1 MKNMNDENGSTI
13 EGDPNT
19 EKAKNKNNNNNDD
32 INENIIDDEK
42 KKKEQQQDDEEDEE
56 DDEDDDEEDDEDDD
70 EEDDADNDL
79 CDQNVL
85 IIGDE
90 NLSFSNYIIEA
101 YASSNI
107 YIASTLT
114 EFQVNLLLKDLE
126 KKKVNKCLHE
136 KREIDDVSTNYGPFD
151 FTRKF
156 KERHVSKNVHIIFNV
171 NLFNLKSY
179 FPKNFFKAVFLI
191 LPGLS
196 FNINDIQLK
205 YNDKVTTLRIY
216 YFLILV
222 TLEITYI
229 SMKNSNIHLF
239 WTSEKLKN
247 FVENEEEEEN
257 NKNEPDDTND
267 LTQNDISLNDNE
279 IYSHGNDGFKKE
291 SIHDTI
297 NSLKNLMFNNVEHD
311 HDDNMD
317 SNADHN
323 MDSNAD
329 HNMDNHNIDS
339 NTDHNMDSNADHNMD
354 SNTDH
359 NMDNVDGTINYEEDN
374 NLNGQDE
381 YYEENEEGDYTNEKD
396 VNLINSSD
404 INLEDNNEDINDNN
418 YDNNDEC
425 DDDNKKDDNNYDNNN
440 FIYDDDA
447 INNNNNFIYDDAIN
461 NNNFISD
468 DAINNNNN
476 FIYDDESN
484 GDYSDD
490 NPEEETEKYS
500 QDEENNI
507 RDIFEDSYNKDNEI
521 NELLD
526 DVNTSTFEDIEI
538 IKYIYTNDDLKNKK
552 SGLINI
558 IRFPL
563 LYEINL
569 KKLMKIFCFYE
580 HIKKEE
586 KINTIFHIEDIIN
599 SYYPL
604 VYGHHFMYNEFLK
617 NCKFFSFVLK
627 KKKKITI
634 PEELVVLIPHIEY
647 NYKIDS
653 YHFLKKLYYS
663 VFNEPRICYTSIN
676 EQIKHI
682 NQMRYKLYVHNLKTS
697 KHFKNEKISS
707 IHNNMISS
715 YYIYQNH
722 INNMIKNK
730 TTCCINDD
738 LWKTVLNPFD
748 FFHLNN
754 DVNVFFEYNILTNIY
769 NKFVTTVN
777 TDFNKLCVNFYIKKD
792 YKQYEEDNTNEH
804 NSKRIMKRKFN
815 KNGLYNTIGDNKN
828 KPPLLPTPKN
838 ESYKLVNSINNNH
851 RHNINNMNNQR
862 NGNRHKNNTNNNTLL
877 YKHATNNIQNNF
889 NKSYRNEN
897 NIRNSMHNNNYDNNT
912 KREDKNQKYV
922 KNENQR
928 EGTSRKNNASSVY
941 RNYNVSN
948 GNEHTNFNNNVSAS
962 HANFSYKPM
971 RNNNNNNN
979 NMRGDNNS
987 MRGGYSMRNDQR
999 NDQRN
1004 DHRNSMRNDHR
1015 NSMRNDQRNSMMN
1028 DQRNSMMND
1037 QRNSMM
1043 NDQRNVK
1050 RRREESHEMNR
1061 RGDIYSNKRY
1071 DKRGRIDYDM
1081 KLKMDEKKNEKN
1093 IKNHSEMQ
1101 DPYAST
1107 KDTSR
1112 NFDMNNFT
1120 ISSERKSWKLPPP
1133 PPNIPPSYDRSSQRR
1148 TSNFYNNDDSSM

>member
-42 KKKEQQQDDEEDEE
+42 KKKEQQQDDEEDEEDDEDDDEE

-191 LPGLS
+191 LPG
-196 FNINDIQLK
+196 
-205 YNDKVTTLRIY
+205 
-216 YFLILV
+216 
-222 TLEITYI
+222 
-229 SMKNSNIHLF
+229 
-239 WTSEKLKN
+239 
-247 FVENEEEEEN
+247 
-257 NKNEPDDTND
+257 
-267 LTQNDISLNDNE
+267 
-279 IYSHGNDGFKKE
+279 KK
-291 SIHDTI
+291 IKTKHI
-297 NSLKNLMFNNVEHD
+297 
-311 HDDNMD
+311 
-317 SNADHN
+317 
-323 MDSNAD
+323 
-329 HNMDNHNIDS
+329 
-339 NTDHNMDSNADHNMD
+339 
-354 SNTDH
+354 
-359 NMDNVDGTINYEEDN
+359 
-374 NLNGQDE
+374 
-381 YYEENEEGDYTNEKD
+381 
-396 VNLINSSD
+396 
-404 INLEDNNEDINDNN
+404 
-418 YDNNDEC
+418 
-425 DDDNKKDDNNYDNNN
+425 
-440 FIYDDDA
+440 
-447 INNNNNFIYDDAIN
+447 
-461 NNNFISD
+461 
-468 DAINNNNN
+468 
-476 FIYDDESN
+476 
-484 GDYSDD
+484 DD

-979 NMRGDNNS
+979 NNMRGDNNS
-987 MRGGYSMRNDQR
+987 MRGGYM
-999 NDQRN
+999 
-1004 DHRNSMRNDHR
+1004 
-1015 NSMRNDQRNSMMN
+1015 
-1028 DQRNSMMND
+1028 
-1037 QRNSMM
+1037 
-1043 NDQRNVK
+1043 
-1050 RRREESHEMNR
+1050 
-1061 RGDIYSNKRY
+1061 
-1071 DKRGRIDYDM
+1071 
-1081 KLKMDEKKNEKN
+1081 
-1093 IKNHSEMQ
+1093 
-1101 DPYAST
+1101 
-1107 KDTSR
+1107 
-1112 NFDMNNFT
+1112 
-1120 ISSERKSWKLPPP
+1120 
-1133 PPNIPPSYDRSSQRR
+1133 
-1148 TSNFYNNDDSSM
+1148 

>member
-42 KKKEQQQDDEEDEE
+42 KKKEQQQDDEE
-56 DDEDDDEEDDEDDD
+56 DEEDDEDDD

-297 NSLKNLMFNNVEHD
+297 NSLKNLMFNN
-311 HDDNMD
+311 
-317 SNADHN
+317 
-323 MDSNAD
+323 
-329 HNMDNHNIDS
+329 
-339 NTDHNMDSNADHNMD
+339 
-354 SNTDH
+354 
-359 NMDNVDGTINYEEDN
+359 
-374 NLNGQDE
+374 
-381 YYEENEEGDYTNEKD
+381 
-396 VNLINSSD
+396 
-404 INLEDNNEDINDNN
+404 
-418 YDNNDEC
+418 
-425 DDDNKKDDNNYDNNN
+425 
-440 FIYDDDA
+440 
-447 INNNNNFIYDDAIN
+447 
-461 NNNFISD
+461 
-468 DAINNNNN
+468 
-476 FIYDDESN
+476 SN

-979 NMRGDNNS
+979 MRGDNNS

-1004 DHRNSMRNDHR
+1004 DHIEI
-1015 NSMRNDQRNSMMN
+1015 
-1028 DQRNSMMND
+1028 
-1037 QRNSMM
+1037 
-1043 NDQRNVK
+1043 V
-1050 RRREESHEMNR
+1050 
-1061 RGDIYSNKRY
+1061 
-1071 DKRGRIDYDM
+1071 
-1081 KLKMDEKKNEKN
+1081 
-1093 IKNHSEMQ
+1093 
-1101 DPYAST
+1101 
-1107 KDTSR
+1107 
-1112 NFDMNNFT
+1112 
-1120 ISSERKSWKLPPP
+1120 
-1133 PPNIPPSYDRSSQRR
+1133 
-1148 TSNFYNNDDSSM
+1148 

>member
-56 DDEDDDEEDDEDDD
+56 DDEDDDEDDEDDD

-156 KERHVSKNVHIIFNV
+156 KERH
-171 NLFNLKSY
+171 
-179 FPKNFFKAVFLI
+179 
-191 LPGLS
+191 
-196 FNINDIQLK
+196 
-205 YNDKVTTLRIY
+205 
-216 YFLILV
+216 
-222 TLEITYI
+222 
-229 SMKNSNIHLF
+229 
-239 WTSEKLKN
+239 
-247 FVENEEEEEN
+247 
-257 NKNEPDDTND
+257 
-267 LTQNDISLNDNE
+267 
-279 IYSHGNDGFKKE
+279 
-291 SIHDTI
+291 
-297 NSLKNLMFNNVEHD
+297 
-311 HDDNMD
+311 
-317 SNADHN
+317 
-323 MDSNAD
+323 
-329 HNMDNHNIDS
+329 
-339 NTDHNMDSNADHNMD
+339 
-354 SNTDH
+354 
-359 NMDNVDGTINYEEDN
+359 
-374 NLNGQDE
+374 
-381 YYEENEEGDYTNEKD
+381 
-396 VNLINSSD
+396 
-404 INLEDNNEDINDNN
+404 
-418 YDNNDEC
+418 
-425 DDDNKKDDNNYDNNN
+425 
-440 FIYDDDA
+440 
-447 INNNNNFIYDDAIN
+447 
-461 NNNFISD
+461 
-468 DAINNNNN
+468 
-476 FIYDDESN
+476 SN

-777 TDFNKLCVNFYIKKD
+777 TDFNKCVVNFYIKKII
-792 YKQYEEDNTNEH
+792 TNM
-804 NSKRIMKRKFN
+804 KKIMQMT
-815 KNGLYNTIGDNKN
+815 Y
-828 KPPLLPTPKN
+828 
-838 ESYKLVNSINNNH
+838 
-851 RHNINNMNNQR
+851 
-862 NGNRHKNNTNNNTLL
+862 
-877 YKHATNNIQNNF
+877 
-889 NKSYRNEN
+889 
-897 NIRNSMHNNNYDNNT
+897 
-912 KREDKNQKYV
+912 
-922 KNENQR
+922 
-928 EGTSRKNNASSVY
+928 
-941 RNYNVSN
+941 
-948 GNEHTNFNNNVSAS
+948 
-962 HANFSYKPM
+962 
-971 RNNNNNNN
+971 
-979 NMRGDNNS
+979 
-987 MRGGYSMRNDQR
+987 
-999 NDQRN
+999 
-1004 DHRNSMRNDHR
+1004 
-1015 NSMRNDQRNSMMN
+1015 
-1028 DQRNSMMND
+1028 
-1037 QRNSMM
+1037 
-1043 NDQRNVK
+1043 
-1050 RRREESHEMNR
+1050 
-1061 RGDIYSNKRY
+1061 
-1071 DKRGRIDYDM
+1071 
-1081 KLKMDEKKNEKN
+1081 
-1093 IKNHSEMQ
+1093 
-1101 DPYAST
+1101 
-1107 KDTSR
+1107 
-1112 NFDMNNFT
+1112 
-1120 ISSERKSWKLPPP
+1120 
-1133 PPNIPPSYDRSSQRR
+1133 
-1148 TSNFYNNDDSSM
+1148 